1 MVYVG
6 DEYGRE
12 QCDARIVYMQRN
24 LAYWQ
29 SVVAGLAQ
37 HADYIVSVF
46 VGFAH
51 IIRKVSPIQTDKK
64 KAAHIS
70 YIGYACSY
78 LSYKIETVILFY
90 IRPK

>member
-1 MVYVG
+1 M
-6 DEYGRE
+6 YGRE
-12 QCDARIVYMQRN
+12 QRVARIVYMQRN
-24 LAYWQ
+24 LAYGQ
-29 SVVAGLAQ
+29 SALAGFAQ

-70 YIGYACSY
+70 YIRYACSY
-78 LSYKIETVILFY
+78 LSYKIETDILFY
-90 IRPK
+90 IKLK